1 MKADKDFLETYSVV
15 LGIDEAIDEIRHEDA
30 EKGIEKGIEKG
41 REEEREILIMA
52 IRNKMGFSDEQIA
65 NMTNFSV
72 EYIQSVINKFER
84 KKK

>member
-15 LGIDEAIDEIRHEDA
+15 LGIDEAIDEIRHE
-30 EKGIEKGIEKG
+30 GIEKG
-41 REEEREILIMA
+41 REEEREILIMT
-52 IRNKMGFSDEQIA
+52 IRNTMGFSDEQIA

>member
-15 LGIDEAIDEIRHEDA
+15 LGIDEAIDEIRHEA
-30 EKGIEKGIEKG
+30 AEKGIEKG
-41 REEEREILIMA
+41 REEEREILIMT
-52 IRNKMGFSDEQIA
+52 IRNTMGFSDEQIA